1 MEVVRLFLTPDD
13 ITPPN
18 IRYNPTGDS
27 IQVTADAGATWTDVP
42 GLDTRH
48 DDAYRVPPLGGTDP
62 QCDAAANM
70 VATLRE
76 FVDTIINT
84 LDYLA
89 LVNAAAGLFAR
100 FIGLIGWLV
109 SLILAI
115 IDGLLVIG
123 RTAIDAAFTETA
135 YDTILCI
142 LYNNISSDGQVTE
155 GQLTAIN
162 ADILAQL
169 GSTVSA
175 VWGYTMTGLGEV
187 GLSNA
192 GALGSETGDCAAC
205 IEECPGCSDCD
216 GTTWTTSTFSS
227 FTENGQT
234 VGPFQLD
241 SPGGGIGGGVF
252 FPRVAHDRGWIMAEP
267 TCVARFQINAN
278 VAGAG
283 RWTIQIGDYVRQ
295 DNGAG
300 TTTVVL
306 PTPQCVTEIRVWL
319 YSGAEGQVSFN
330 NASFSWCE

>member
-216 GTTWTTSTFSS
+216 GDTWTTSS
-227 FTENGQT
+227 FTSFTGDGQQ
-234 VGPFQLD
+234 VDPFRVD
-241 SPGGGIGGGVF
+241 APTGIGGGKM
-252 FPRVAHDRGWIMAEP
+252 FPAALGDVGWVMDNP
-267 TCVARFQINAN
+267 TCVARFSISAN
-278 VAGAG
+278 TAGAG
-283 RWTIQIGDYVRQ
+283 RWKIQIGDITSV
-295 DNGAG
+295 DFGSG
-300 TTTVVL
+300 LTTVVL
-306 PTPQCVTEIRVWL
+306 ETPQCVQAIEVFL
-319 YSGAEGQVSFN
+319 HSGNPGDVSFN
-330 NASFSWCE
+330 SASFSWCE

>member
-123 RTAIDAAFTETA
+123 RTAIDAAFT
-135 YDTILCI
+135 
-142 LYNNISSDGQVTE
+142 
-155 GQLTAIN
+155 
-162 ADILAQL
+162 
-169 GSTVSA
+169 
-175 VWGYTMTGLGEV
+175 
-187 GLSNA
+187 
-192 GALGSETGDCAAC
+192 
-205 IEECPGCSDCD
+205 
-216 GTTWTTSTFSS
+216 
-227 FTENGQT
+227 
-234 VGPFQLD
+234 
-241 SPGGGIGGGVF
+241 
-252 FPRVAHDRGWIMAEP
+252 
-267 TCVARFQINAN
+267 
-278 VAGAG
+278 
-283 RWTIQIGDYVRQ
+283 
-295 DNGAG
+295 
-300 TTTVVL
+300 
-306 PTPQCVTEIRVWL
+306 
-319 YSGAEGQVSFN
+319 
-330 NASFSWCE
+330 